1 MSLTPHQQPPD
12 PKARLATAIRGWVH
26 MDNMVE
32 RFNQQAANARELRDK
47 HEEDAIQLI
56 KDMKLQNSTI
66 QISGAS
72 LQLANRKT
80 PGGLTWGYL
89 EREIPAWATRSGLTP
104 IQAQSLM
111 KWLQDHRGSKESEYL
126 KKNLKEPS
134 A

>member
-1 MSLTPHQQPPD
+1 MSLTTPAAD

-47 HEEDAIQLI
+47 HEADAIQII
-56 KDMKLQNSTI
+56 KDLKLQNSTI

-72 LQLANRKT
+72 LQLASRKT
-80 PGGLTWGYL
+80 PGSLSWGYL
-89 EREIPAWATRSGLTP
+89 EREIPTWATRSGLTP
-104 IQAQSLM
+104 TQAQSLM
-111 KWLQDHRGSKESEYL
+111 KWLQEHRGSKESEYL
-126 KKNLKEPS
+126 KKNLKGTD